1 MPQSNHHNRN
11 GGFSILRRWLL
22 ISIVFLLWIGVAL
35 IIWFYFPQLADSI
48 LIPPTAT
55 QLLPTSTPY
64 SSVPFEVFAAKGW
77 QDTGVFVNSG
87 DQVEIIY
94 VKGLWTEKK
103 GINYYTGPAG
113 GKSSQDN
120 PCNPMSHKETGYNA
134 LIGKIWYGKPFLV
147 GQYFTGK
154 ALISGTLYLRMND
167 CDQWLADNDGSVHL
181 LIQISR

>member
-55 QLLPTSTPY
+55 QLSPTATQLLPTSTPY

-77 QDTGVFVNSG
+77 QDTGVYVNSG

-94 VKGLWTEKK
+94 VKGLWTGKSGLK
-103 GINYYTGPAG
+103 NYTGPAG
-113 GKSSQDN
+113 GKPSQDN
-120 PCNPMSHKETGYNA
+120 PCYPMSHNETGYNA
-134 LIGKIWYGKPFLV
+134 LIGKIWYGNPFLV
-147 GQYFTGK
+147 GQHFTGK
-154 ALISGTLYLRMND
+154 TLIAGT
-167 CDQWLADNDGSVHL
+167 
-181 LIQISR
+181 